1 MFPPLFRSSEAEE
14 RQKELDNYKR
24 MMYNAGR
31 NRGTTTP
38 REKRQ
43 EQYRTGENVPR
54 ETREVKDNEPTK

>member
-1 MFPPLFRSSEAEE
+1 MFPLFRSTDTEE

-31 NRGTTTP
+31 NRGIETP

-43 EQYRTGENVPR
+43 EKYTDQNVPR
-54 ETREVKDNEPTK
+54 ETREVKDNEPTI